1 MKKNT
6 FRLLLIFFIFFAVGA
21 ATSIVSATIAADTDV
36 STNGTLVYA
45 CTGAGTPITVNNVAF
60 AAGFAPAVT
69 ISGVL
74 TSTPNSYG
82 GGASAPWSGLSTNY
96 QTALQ
101 SGIYTGTN
109 TTLTVTLN
117 CLTPGHSYSVQLWVN
132 DSRSG
137 ATAGRTEN
145 VSSAGGNSVTLAYN
159 TSQAQGGVGQFT
171 IVTFTADA
179 ARQLLTLSGALSG
192 RLMSGSIGLEC

>member
-1 MKKNT
+1 MKT
-6 FRLLLIFFIFFAVGA
+6 SAICFALALLGLFQIGGTLDARA
-21 ATSIVSATIAADTDV
+21 ASITWSAPATIAADTDV
-36 STNGTLVYA
+36 STIGALVYA
-45 CTGAGTPITVNNVAF
+45 CASAGTPVTVNSVAF
-60 AAGFAPAVT
+60 ASGFAPAVT

-74 TSTPNSYG
+74 NSTPNSYG

-101 SGIYTGTN
+101 GGIYTGTN
-109 TTLTVTLN
+109 ATLTVTLN
-117 CLTPGHSYSVQLWVN
+117 CLTPGHNYSVQLWVN

-159 TSQAQGGVGQFT
+159 STQAQSGVGQYT
-171 IVTFTADA
+171 IGTFTADA
-179 ARQLLTLSGALSG
+179 FEGVHFSGPL
-192 RLMSGSIGLEC
+192 IC